1 LPTVYSRTLKR
12 AAEVMGGEEQLAQRL
27 TVTPTQLGL
36 CIRGLVLPPGDVFLK
51 AAVIVTQYDLQ
62 QLQGETGANA
72 ASEQL
77 VRASLVP
84 QEPKQT

>member
-1 LPTVYSRTLKR
+1 VYSRTLKR

-27 TVTPTQLGL
+27 TVAPTQFGL
-36 CIRGLVLPPGDVFLK
+36 WIRGLVLPPGDVFLK
-51 AAVIVTQYDLQ
+51 
-62 QLQGETGANA
+62 GERGANA

-84 QEPKQT
+84 EEPKQT